1 MEEIIRFIRTLYI
14 ICVNSDK
21 KEITI
26 DADTLKQI
34 LDDLKKV
41 KK

>member
-1 MEEIIRFIRTLYI
+1 MKEIIRFIRTLYV

-41 KK
+41 QG